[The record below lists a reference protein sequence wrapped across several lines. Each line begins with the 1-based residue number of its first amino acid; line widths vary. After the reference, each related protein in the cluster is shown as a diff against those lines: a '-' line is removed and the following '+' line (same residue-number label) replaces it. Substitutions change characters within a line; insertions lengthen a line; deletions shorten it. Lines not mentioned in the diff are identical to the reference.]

1 MITESLSTLKIHKLT
16 QAQYDRELAA
26 GNIDPN
32 ALYLTPDEAEDLSRY
47 ATIEQLNTKADIE
60 HSHEIPDINGLQNA
74 LANKSNEGHT
84 HTEFYTKT
92 EVDTA
97 IYDRS
102 TTLLNRSTAVNEA
115 DINYTTLMARG
126 SSLNST
132 ETTPNVNGAIAW
144 TYE

>member
-1 MITESLSTLKIHKLT
+1 M
-16 QAQYDRELAA
+16 
-26 GNIDPN
+26 
-32 ALYLTPDEAEDLSRY
+32 
-47 ATIEQLNTKADIE
+47 
-60 HSHEIPDINGLQNA
+60 
-74 LANKSNEGHT
+74 
-84 HTEFYTKT
+84 

-115 DINYTTLMARG
+115 DTNYTTLMVRG

-132 ETTPNVNGAIAW
+132 EATPNVNGAIAW